1 MKTLKRIRFV
11 LKMTHAD
18 RLFWSF
24 LLLLAFCSV
33 LITLIEP
40 DIHSVWDGFW
50 YLYVAA
56 TTIGFGDIYA
66 VTMLGRIL
74 TILVSMM
81 GILVVAMVPGV
92 VVSYYTEFVRSH
104 QEESVSLFVEKLEN
118 LPDLSPEELAEL
130 SEKVRKL
137 REKKI

>member
-1 MKTLKRIRFV
+1 MRTLKRIRFV

-18 RLFWSF
+18 RLFWGF
-24 LLLLAFCSV
+24 ILLLAVCSV
-33 LITLIEP
+33 LICLIEP
-40 DIHSVWDGFW
+40 GIDSVGEGFW

-56 TTIGFGDIYA
+56 TTIGFGDLCA
-66 VTMLGRIL
+66 VTTLGRVL
-74 TILVSMM
+74 TILVSMA
-81 GILVVAMVPGV
+81 GILMVAMIPGV
-92 VVSYYTEFVRSH
+92 VVSYYVEFVRNH

>member
-1 MKTLKRIRFV
+1 MKILKRIRFV

-24 LLLLAFCSV
+24 ILLLACCSV

-40 DIHSVWDGFW
+40 NIHSVWDGFW

-66 VTMLGRIL
+66 VTVPGRVL
-74 TILVSMM
+74 TILVSLS

-92 VVSYYTEFVRSH
+92 VVSYYTEFVRNH

-118 LPDLSPEELAEL
+118 LTELSPEELAEL